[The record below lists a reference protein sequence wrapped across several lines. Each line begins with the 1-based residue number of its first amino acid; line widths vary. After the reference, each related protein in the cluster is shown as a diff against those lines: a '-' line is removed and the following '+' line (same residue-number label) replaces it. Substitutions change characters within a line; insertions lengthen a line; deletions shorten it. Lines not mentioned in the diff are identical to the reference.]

1 MNKNEIKKKIEDYE
15 LFRNG
20 LHMISGSDVQAVNL
34 RLSGNIA
41 TGNIATC
48 DIKLISEDGMERH
61 NNCRYDLHA
70 LGWI

>member
-1 MNKNEIKKKIEDYE
+1 MDKKNIKQKIEEYE

-41 TGNIATC
+41 TC
-48 DIKLISEDGMERH
+48 DINLLSEDGVERH
-61 NNCRYDLHA
+61 NNCRYDLKT

>member
-1 MNKNEIKKKIEDYE
+1 MDKKDIRKKIEEYE

-41 TGNIATC
+41 TC
-48 DIKLISEDGMERH
+48 DINLISEDGVERY
-61 NNCRYDLHA
+61 NDCKYDLKA
-70 LGWI
+70 LRWA